1 MRAREGGGDRTG
13 PAPASPT
20 HRRQPPINPPAMRE
34 GERSSDHTHPDR
46 FYCPARDAT
55 HVLLPP
61 RRASEG
67 IVCERG
73 SNQCRGRTTYG
84 HIQVMA
90 LLIHTNLL
98 VAAHHPPPPQREKRL
113 VIRIR
118 VVFAA
123 WYLPP
128 GRYTSS
134 SSSCDQL
141 KNGDHF
147 HSRGMNCTAA
157 MQHADLLSSTGGN
170 GPLGRPIMIGKVK
183 ETKSF

>member
-13 PAPASPT
+13 LAPASPT

-98 VAAHHPPPPQREKRL
+98 VSAHHRPPPP
-113 VIRIR
+113 
-118 VVFAA
+118 
-123 WYLPP
+123 PP
-128 GRYTSS
+128 TGEERDGSAVDSSSALEIGDTNTSS
-134 SSSCDQL
+134 
-141 KNGDHF
+141 F
-147 HSRGMNCTAA
+147 RGLELT
-157 MQHADLLSSTGGN
+157 S
-170 GPLGRPIMIGKVK
+170 RPIH
-183 ETKSF
+183 